1 MPQSGVSFTRTSING
16 PQRRLHLT
24 KIWKMRF
31 CVMGNNAIQLHFG
44 QWQFPSGLDV
54 LFGPLHGKGGTDGAG
69 GEFLFR
75 IGETN

>member
-1 MPQSGVSFTRTSING
+1 
-16 PQRRLHLT
+16 
-24 KIWKMRF
+24 MRF